1 MTNNKKQTL
10 YEIEVAGI
18 LDQDWRQWFNS
29 HAVVIHSN
37 KEKGSVTTLT
47 VPVSDQ
53 SALRGILGKIWDL
66 NLTLISLH
74 RLELGS
80 EKVENEMGKTG

>member
-1 MTNNKKQTL
+1 MTNNKEQTL
-10 YEIEVAGI
+10 YEIEVAGT
-18 LDQDWRQWFNS
+18 LGQDWRQWFNS
-29 HAVVIHSN
+29 HSIVIRSN
-37 KEKGSVTTLT
+37 KNKGSITTLT

-53 SALRGILGKIWDL
+53 SALRGILGKLWDL

-80 EKVENEMGKTG
+80 EEVQTE